1 MHVARKSG
9 CISPTEDVTSIE
21 NTVRLHSRIYMF
33 APHPKIGRVTVISM
47 DHSALQHGTICQGV
61 TLFSFLRHQHLSRSQ
76 AARSALYQRFRARGA
91 LFCGPHWLAP
101 CWSTCGRRWR
111 RGLPCF
117 WSRYRRLWAVTQ
129 RP

>member
-1 MHVARKSG
+1 MDVARKSG

-61 TLFSFLRHQHLSRSQ
+61 TLFFVS
-76 AARSALYQRFRARGA
+76 AAPALEAISAPPRA
-91 LFCGPHWLAP
+91 
-101 CWSTCGRRWR
+101 
-111 RGLPCF
+111 
-117 WSRYRRLWAVTQ
+117 
-129 RP
+129 